1 MLVED
6 STKEYNPMTIVV
18 EEVKPSEEKFPERS
32 YIHLWPL
39 TAVMFTVA
47 LIWRLVDVFALGLGD
62 TWLNIFPSKLGPL
75 LVMVFVLWKV
85 YDIGSMQKLLGLVNS
100 NFRAQLIIGLILGVS
115 FYFCIDILG
124 SVIYYSVANPT
135 YDLTLTVVMPN
146 LLWYSFIFFIVNTI
160 FEETLFR
167 GLLQNTF
174 KTKMSVG
181 KAILFS
187 AVIFGVWHA
196 VWPVVNG
203 APLSEFISM
212 IILSGIL
219 GAFFGVFYEKFSSG
233 RTLIGTIA
241 CHTLINFLNENFKIG
256 SDAMTQ
262 GPDFIFSDPIF
273 LLISIAIFF
282 GMMIFY
288 FTFSSKYK
296 IEQAETLGTRVKDY
310 LSTAFGNKENN

>member
-1 MLVED
+1 MVED
-6 STKEYNPMTIVV
+6 STKEYTPMTIVV
-18 EEVKPSEEKFPERS
+18 EEVKPSEEQPSEQP

-39 TAVMFTVA
+39 TMVMFTVA

-85 YDIGSMQKLLGLVNS
+85 YDRGSMQKLLGLVNS

-115 FYFCIDILG
+115 FYLCIDVLG
-124 SVIYYSVANPT
+124 SVIYNSIVNPA
-135 YDLTLTVVMPN
+135 YDLTLTIVTPD
-146 LLWYSFIFFIVNTI
+146 LLWYTFIFFFVNAV

-181 KAILFS
+181 RSILFS
-187 AVIFGVWHA
+187 AAIFGVWHA

-203 APLSEFISM
+203 APFSEFVSM

-219 GAFFGVFYEKFSSG
+219 GAFFGVFYEKFSGG

-256 SDAMTQ
+256 ADVSTQ
-262 GPDFIFSDPIF
+262 GPDFVFSDPVF
-273 LLISIAIFF
+273 LLVSIVIFF

-288 FTFSSKYK
+288 FTFSSKYRV
-296 IEQAETLGTRVKDY
+296 EQVETLGTRVKDN
-310 LSTAFGNKENN
+310 LSTAFRNKENK

>member
-1 MLVED
+1 
-6 STKEYNPMTIVV
+6 MTIVV
-18 EEVKPSEEKFPERS
+18 EEIKPSEEQPSERP

-39 TAVMFTVA
+39 TVVMFTVA

-85 YDIGSMQKLLGLVNS
+85 YDRESMKKMLGLVNS
-100 NFRAQLIIGLILGVS
+100 NFRAQLIIGLVLGVS
-115 FYFCIDILG
+115 FYLCIDILG
-124 SVIYYSVANPT
+124 SVIYHSIVNPT
-135 YDLTLTVVMPN
+135 YDLTLTIVTPN
-146 LLWYSFIFFIVNTI
+146 LLWYTFIFFFVNAI

-181 KAILFS
+181 RSILFS
-187 AVIFGVWHA
+187 AAIFGVWHA

-203 APLSEFISM
+203 APLSEFLSM

-233 RTLIGTIA
+233 KTLIGTIA

-262 GPDFIFSDPIF
+262 GPDFVFSDSTF
-273 LLISIAIFF
+273 LLISIVIFF

-288 FTFSSKYK
+288 FSFSWKYRV
-296 IEQAETLGTRVKDY
+296 EQVETLGKRVKDY
-310 LSTAFGNKENN
+310 LSTIFENKKNN